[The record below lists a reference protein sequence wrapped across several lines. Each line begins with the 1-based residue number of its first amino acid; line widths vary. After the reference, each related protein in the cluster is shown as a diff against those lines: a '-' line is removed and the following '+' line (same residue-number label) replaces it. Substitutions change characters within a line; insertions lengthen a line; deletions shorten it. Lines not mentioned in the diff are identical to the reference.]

1 MALSIQELIVQQ
13 VVVALEQILAAN
25 GWQNT
30 IASVQR
36 LNQEGVDLASVPTIL
51 VKEGET
57 TAELGNSIAPMIR
70 RRMELFLVA
79 VTRQDET
86 ASSSDTRSG
95 GEQLNSL
102 MADIDMTMQSDR
114 TWGGLAI
121 TTDPPNYVEVDMDAV
136 SPHLARAV
144 RCEIVFE
151 HIRNNPYAQT

>member
-1 MALSIQELIVQQ
+1 MDSIQEQIVKQ
-13 VVVALEQILAAN
+13 VVAALSQITVAN
-25 GWQNT
+25 GAQNT
-30 IASVQR
+30 VASVQR

-57 TAELGNSIAPMIR
+57 TVEFGNSVPPMIR

-86 ASSSDTRSG
+86 TTSLDLRSG
-95 GEQLNSL
+95 GELLNSL
-102 MADIDMTMQSDR
+102 MADMDMAVQSNR

-121 TTDPPNYVEVDMDAV
+121 TTDPTSYMEVDMDAV

-151 HIRNNPYAQT
+151 HVRNNPYSQT